1 MNSIKYLNIILF
13 RIIINII
20 IIISLIIDYYL
31 IIYISNNLLGKP
43 DNFIF
48 LYYIS
53 IRICIIRY

>member
-20 IIISLIIDYYL
+20 IIISLDYYL